1 MNKYMLRLDYPD
13 SSLFAKVKVYL
24 FEGGIC
30 TWSNLLTALLMENDN
45 SEKAAHE
52 ETNSGLQ

>member
-30 TWSNLLTALLMENDN
+30 T
-45 SEKAAHE
+45 
-52 ETNSGLQ
+52 